1 MVHVK
6 VGQPK
11 SHTTNIPQDQNNIGG
26 KVDNMGKSKLRGGK
40 KAHNKRVSNRN
51 QEIKKQE
58 VIVEALRRKI
68 YDEAKE
74 RYLQE
79 QANPKENI
87 LNIKLNG

>member
-1 MVHVK
+1 
-6 VGQPK
+6 
-11 SHTTNIPQDQNNIGG
+11 
-26 KVDNMGKSKLRGGK
+26 MGKSKLRGGK
-40 KAHNKRVSNRN
+40 KAHNQRVSKRN

-79 QANPKENI
+79 KENPKEAV
-87 LNIKLNG
+87 LNIKTNG